1 LSIRYVNINI
11 TRIERML
18 MKIGP
23 YAYEQFL
30 QTVQTFH
37 GYTAPGVVIGGCM
50 VEVAR
55 QSIEEGI
62 LYDAICETPKCLPDA
77 IQLLTPCT
85 MGNGWLKV
93 VNLSRFALSLYDK
106 YQGNGVR
113 VFIDSAQ
120 LHHWG
125 EIAAWLLKT
134 RPKAEQNTRLLL
146 DQIKQAGANLYGK
159 TSIRVQA
166 KYLQRRSTGR
176 IAECPLCGEAY
187 PVKDGALCR
196 GCQGESPYEVAGSKA
211 SAAFPPLPA
220 LQAIPLQD
228 AVGRTAL
235 HDMTRIIPDLVKAP
249 AISHGQK
256 ITAGDLCRL
265 QQMGRH
271 SVYLTEDQ
279 PSTADWVHENEAAFA
294 FAKAMAGEGITFNAP
309 AREGKINLVAERDG
323 LFMVRKDR
331 LEEFNLVPGVMCA
344 SRQGYSVVAVGK
356 ALAGTR
362 AIPLFLPR
370 TEFKK
375 ALAILNHEPLFR
387 VLPLRRARA
396 GILVTGTEVFQGL
409 IQDKFI
415 PVITAKIERLAGEV
429 LCAQIV
435 PDDRQAIG
443 QGITELLAAGV
454 DLIVTTAGLSV
465 DPDDVTR
472 HGLMDAG
479 ATNMLYGAPILP
491 GAMTL
496 LARLGSAQ
504 LIGVPA
510 CALYFKTTSLD
521 LLLPRLLAGVPI
533 TRRDLARLGHGA
545 FCLECKACTFPKCP
559 FGK

>member
-1 LSIRYVNINI
+1 
-11 TRIERML
+11 
-18 MKIGP
+18 MKIGA
-23 YAYEQFL
+23 YSYEQFL
-30 QTVQTFH
+30 QTVESFH

-50 VEVAR
+50 VEAAR
-55 QSIEEGI
+55 QSIAQGI

-85 MGNGWLKV
+85 IGNGWLKV
-93 VNLSRFALSLYDK
+93 VNLGRFALSLYDK

-113 VFIDSAQ
+113 VSIDFNQ
-120 LHHWG
+120 LDKWS

-134 RPKAEQNTRLLL
+134 RPKAEQNTQLLL
-146 DQIKQAGANLYGK
+146 AQIKKAGAGLYAIMPIQMQG
-159 TSIRVQA
+159 
-166 KYLQRRSTGR
+166 KYLERRSTGP
-176 IAECPLCGEAY
+176 IAECPVCREAY
-187 PVKDGALCR
+187 PVKDGAICR
-196 GCQGESPYEVAGSKA
+196 GCQGETPYEIARSEA
-211 SAAFPPLPA
+211 NAEFLPPPP
-220 LQAIPLQD
+220 LQAIPLQQ
-228 AVGRTAL
+228 ALGQTAL
-235 HDMTRIIPDLVKAP
+235 HDMTQIIPDVLKAP

-271 SVYLTEDQ
+271 SIYVTEEL
-279 PSTADWVHENEAAFA
+279 PPASDWVHENEAALA
-294 FAKAMAGEGITFNAP
+294 FAEAMAGEGITFKGP

-323 LFMVRKDR
+323 LLMVERDR
-331 LEEFNLVPGVMCA
+331 LEQFNLLPGVMCA
-344 SRQGYSVVAVGK
+344 SRQGFTVVAGGK
-356 ALAGTR
+356 AVAGTR
-362 AIPLFLPR
+362 AIPLYLPR
-370 TEFKK
+370 TQFEK
-375 ALAILNHEPLFR
+375 ALAILNGKTLFR
-387 VLPLRRARA
+387 VLPLRRARV

-409 IQDKFI
+409 IQDRFV
-415 PVITAKIERLAGEV
+415 PVISAKIERLAGKV
-429 LCAQIV
+429 VSTQIV
-435 PDDRQAIG
+435 PDDRQAISR
-443 QGITELLAAGV
+443 GIGELLAAGV

-472 HGLMDAG
+472 QGLTDAG
-479 ATNMLYGAPILP
+479 ATDMLYGAPILP

-496 LARLGSAQ
+496 LARIGNVQ

-533 TRRDLARLGHGA
+533 TRRDLASLGHGA